1 MVGAGARVLKNA
13 NYPNLQRTQKALISL
28 NAFKIFFV
36 AINTP
41 KPPLINFMKSPLRYL
56 YENVYGTTITLS
68 DELYYILI
76 CIKESVRIV
85 LTNKKHI

>member
-1 MVGAGARVLKNA
+1 M
-13 NYPNLQRTQKALISL
+13 
-28 NAFKIFFV
+28 